1 MSCNTVYGPADVLEN
16 DKHPSYC
23 VGDAK
28 TARIF
33 RTELLPLL
41 LSLLASVKRK
51 KLSNILQSGKK
62 KGFEMFTVAF
72 CGNKYSK
79 LRCPQCASEGDRIAQ
94 ALKTWK
100 LKFPLA
106 VPLDVSQ
113 N

>member
-62 KGFEMFTVAF
+62 KKDLKCSQLHFVAI
-72 CGNKYSK
+72 NT
-79 LRCPQCASEGDRIAQ
+79 P
-94 ALKTWK
+94 
-100 LKFPLA
+100 
-106 VPLDVSQ
+106 